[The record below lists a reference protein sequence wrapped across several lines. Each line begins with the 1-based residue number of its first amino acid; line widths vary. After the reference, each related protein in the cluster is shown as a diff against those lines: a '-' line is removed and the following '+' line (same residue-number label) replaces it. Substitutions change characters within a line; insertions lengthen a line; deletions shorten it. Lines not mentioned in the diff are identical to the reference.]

1 MGFKIVTGGEMN
13 DHSNKGVV
21 VTGAGNGIGRGI
33 AERFIKEGAHVVL
46 LDINEAAVSSLAK
59 SLGPKAHAIVGDV
72 RDESAIQSAIDEAVS
87 RAGALDIMVNN
98 AGIITIAPI
107 VDTDRDSWMRILEIN
122 VVGIALG
129 SKLAA
134 KQMIAQGRGGVI
146 VNASSGGGRHGVA
159 NLSQYCASK
168 AAIIMMSQSLSQE
181 LAPHKIRVN
190 CYTPGH
196 IMTPLWDDIADGMST
211 KLGQSRDQTLDTFLE
226 TVPWG
231 RFGTPADVAASVSW
245 LCTDDAEYISGQC
258 IAMNG
263 AELPW

>member
-1 MGFKIVTGGEMN
+1 MN

-33 AERFIKEGAHVVL
+33 AERFINEGAHVVL
-46 LDINEAAVSSLAK
+46 LDINEAAVTSLAD
-59 SLGPKAHAIVGDV
+59 SLGPKAHAVVGDV
-72 RDESAIQSAIDEAVS
+72 RNESEIQVAIDMVVKH
-87 RAGALDIMVNN
+87 AGALDIMVNN

-107 VDTDRDSWMRILEIN
+107 VETDRDSWMRILDIN
-122 VVGIALG
+122 VIGIALG

-134 KQMIAQGRGGVI
+134 KQMILQGNGGVLI
-146 VNASSGGGRHGVA
+146 NASSGGGRHGVA

-168 AAIIMMSQSLSQE
+168 AAIIMMSQSLSLE

-211 KLGQSRDQTLDTFLE
+211 KMGQTRDQTLGTFLE

>member
-1 MGFKIVTGGEMN
+1 MN

-33 AERFIKEGAHVVL
+33 AERFINEGAHVVL
-46 LDINEAAVSSLAK
+46 LDINEAAVNSLAD
-59 SLGPKAHAIVGDV
+59 SLGPKAHAVVGDV
-72 RDESAIQSAIDEAVS
+72 RNESEIQVAIDMVVKH
-87 RAGALDIMVNN
+87 AGALDIMVNN
-98 AGIITIAPI
+98 AGIITITPI
-107 VDTDRDSWMRILEIN
+107 VETDRDSWMRILDIN
-122 VVGIALG
+122 VIGIALG

-134 KQMIAQGRGGVI
+134 KQMILQGNGGVLI
-146 VNASSGGGRHGVA
+146 NASSGGGRHGVA

-168 AAIIMMSQSLSQE
+168 AAIIMMSQSLSLE

-211 KLGQSRDQTLDTFLE
+211 KMGQTRDQTLGTFLE